1 MRRWAATRVTGTIIA
16 VACLGFFVAKAVDS
30 WDDAGPQLLSS
41 STWLRLAVGS
51 GPLLAGY
58 GMAAIAWIALL
69 RCLGVRSSAVAS
81 AGVYLTAQFAKYLP
95 GNVGHYVGRVV
106 LAARHGQP
114 TAVVVLGITLEF
126 ALLLAIAALL
136 GLPMLASVALRFAA
150 PLHDL
155 PTTGV
160 LVLGAG
166 VACAAAAA
174 VVLAARHDALA
185 GIRARAAG
193 LRAAMLRPAG
203 LAWFALS
210 TLLSVLAFAL
220 TSLSLLALDD
230 GLTDLSA
237 GEFLRMASLFGVA
250 WIAGVL
256 TPGAPAGLG
265 VRELILVQGLT
276 ATLGGAHAVSTAL
289 LFRLLTT
296 LADATALAAGLG
308 LLRMAPRGGPEV
320 TRHGRN

>member
-1 MRRWAATRVTGTIIA
+1 VTGTIIA
-16 VACLGFFVAKAVDS
+16 VAKAVDS

-174 VVLAARHDALA
+174 VVLAARHDSLRA

-203 LAWFALS
+203 LAWLALS